1 MAGLDMSISG
11 LASGFDWKSV
21 VDQLTAVERTPQ
33 NTVRIEQ
40 STLAKRRDALGQITS
55 QLNDLQTKATALGD
69 SSLYTRRSVSTSDS
83 TIASVSAATG
93 AVTGSYSINVA
104 TLATPASWLGA
115 NTGIISPLH
124 SQDVNTYTTA
134 NPPVA
139 VNSAT
144 GPVLSE
150 AGWGS
155 LLTAGTV
162 TIGRRDASGLVTNT
176 TVTVATTDTL
186 RDLLVKLDTAIG
198 STRNVSG
205 STAGATY
212 STSNDQV
219 TLAPVAGESLIL
231 GAPSDTSNLLSC
243 LKLFTPASGASAVS
257 DSKLGS
263 LKLASALSSQPL
275 VTPLAYGTTATTGS
289 FSINGVSI
297 DYSSSSTLSSV
308 LNSINDSAAGVQA
321 SFDSGMNRIVLK
333 NKEPGNRGV
342 VLSQSGSSNF
352 LTAFGLT
359 SQKGGTLSG
368 GTDLEYSINGGATA
382 KARSNT
388 ITDADSGL
396 TGLTITASKVGTTT
410 IASANDTSAVR
421 SAVDALISSVNRV
434 QSLISSLT
442 VSNRDAAGKI
452 TAGVLAYDQTVFQL
466 GSNLRS
472 LLAPQL
478 SGGPSTTIRGLTD
491 LGYSTSGYT
500 NELSAT
506 NSAALTSALSGQ
518 LTEVQKFFSTT
529 TTGLSARITAFV
541 KPMVDEISGTL
552 PQRQKG
558 LTEQSTRLDEQLV
571 AMERRVQSNRE
582 RLLAGFRAMEAAQA
596 KSNSQM
602 QFLNQKL
609 GISA

>member
-33 NTVRIEQ
+33 NAVRIEQ
-40 STLAKRRDALGQITS
+40 STLAKRRDALGQIAS
-55 QLNDLQTKATALGD
+55 QLNDLQTKATALGE
-69 SSLYTRRSVSTSDS
+69 SSLYTRRSVSTSDA
-83 TIASVSAATG
+83 TVASVSAATG

-115 NTGIISPLH
+115 SSGIISPLH
-124 SQDVNTYTTA
+124 SQDVNTYTGD
-134 NPPVA
+134 PPVA

-155 LLTAGTV
+155 SLTAGTV
-162 TIGRRDASGLVTNT
+162 TIGRRDASGVVTNT
-176 TVTVATTDTL
+176 TVPVATTDTL
-186 RDLLVKLDTAIG
+186 KGLLVKLDAAIG

-205 STAGATY
+205 STGGATY

-243 LKLFTPASGASAVS
+243 LKLFTPTSSGASAVS
-257 DSKLGS
+257 ASKLGS

-275 VTPLAYGTTATTGS
+275 VTPLAYGTTATTGT

-342 VLSQSGSSNF
+342 VLAESGASNF

-359 SQKGGTLSG
+359 SQKGGTLSS
-368 GTDLEYSINGGATA
+368 GTDLVYSINGGATA

-396 TGLTITASKVGTTT
+396 TGLTITAFKVGTTT
-410 IASANDTSAVR
+410 IASANDTGAVR

-506 NSAALTSALSGQ
+506 NSAALTGALSGQ

-529 TTGLSARITAFV
+529 TTGLSARITTFV

-571 AMERRVQSNRE
+571 AMERRVQANRE

-596 KSNSQM
+596 KSNSQI

>member
-33 NTVRIEQ
+33 NAVRIEQ
-40 STLAKRRDALGQITS
+40 STLAKRRDALGQIAS
-55 QLNDLQTKATALGD
+55 QLNDLQTKATALGE
-69 SSLYTRRSVSTSDS
+69 SSLYTRRSVSTSDA
-83 TIASVSAATG
+83 TVASVSAATG

-115 NTGIISPLH
+115 SSGIISPLH
-124 SQDVNTYTTA
+124 SQDVNTYTG

-155 LLTAGTV
+155 SLTAGTV
-162 TIGRRDASGLVTNT
+162 TIGRRNASGVVTNT

-186 RDLLVKLDTAIG
+186 KGLLVKLDAAIG

-205 STAGATY
+205 STGGATY

-275 VTPLAYGTTATTGS
+275 VTPLAYGTTATTGT

-342 VLSQSGSSNF
+342 VLSESSGSNF

-359 SQKGGTLSG
+359 SLKGGTLSS

-396 TGLTITASKVGTTT
+396 TGLTITAFKVGTTT
-410 IASANDTSAVR
+410 IASANDTGAVR

-506 NSAALTSALSGQ
+506 NSAALTGALSGQ

-529 TTGLSARITAFV
+529 TTGLSARITTFV

-571 AMERRVQSNRE
+571 AMERRVQANRE

-596 KSNSQM
+596 KSNSQI

>member
-33 NTVRIEQ
+33 TKVRTEQ
-40 STLAKRRDALGQITS
+40 TTLASRRSALGQIAT
-55 QLNDLQTKATALGD
+55 QLTDLQTKATALGD
-69 SSLYTRRSVSTSDS
+69 SSLYNRRSVSSSDT
-83 TIASVSAATG
+83 TIASVSTADG
-93 AVTGSYSINVA
+93 AVTGSYSINVT
-104 TLATPASWLGA
+104 TLATPSSWLGA
-115 NTGIISPLH
+115 TSGIISPLH
-124 SQDVNTYTTA
+124 TA
-134 NPPVA
+134 DI
-139 VNSAT
+139 SASAAQA
-144 GPVLSE
+144 GPVLSA
-150 AGWGS
+150 AGWGTT
-155 LLTAGTV
+155 LTAGTV
-162 TIGRRDASGLVTNT
+162 TIGVQNSSGTVTNA

-186 RDLLVKLDTAIG
+186 KEVLVKLDTAIG
-198 STRNVSG
+198 STG
-205 STAGATY
+205 GATY
-212 STSNDQV
+212 SSANDQV
-219 TLAPVAGESLIL
+219 TITRPNGTNLIL
-231 GAPSDTSNLLSC
+231 GSASDTSNLLSC
-243 LKLFTPASGASAVS
+243 LKLFTPASGANAVS

-263 LKLASALSSQPL
+263 LKLFSSLSSQPL
-275 VTPLAYGTTATTGS
+275 VTPLTYGTTATTGA

-297 DYSSSSTLSSV
+297 SYSSSSTLASV

-321 SFDSGMNRIVLK
+321 SFDSGLNRIVLK
-333 NKEPGNRGV
+333 NKEAGNRGV
-342 VLSQSGSSNF
+342 VLAQSGSSNL

-359 SQKGGTLSG
+359 GGTLSS
-368 GTDLEYSINGGATA
+368 GTDLVYSINGGATA

-388 ITDADSGL
+388 IKDSDSGL

-410 IASANDTSAVR
+410 ISSANDTGAAR
-421 SAVDALISSVNRV
+421 SAVDALVSSVNRV

-452 TAGVLAYDQTVFQL
+452 TAGVLAYDQTIFQL
-466 GSNLRS
+466 GSSLRS
-472 LLAPQL
+472 LLSLQL
-478 SGGPSTTIRGLTD
+478 SGGPSTTIRGLAD
-491 LGYSTSGYT
+491 LGYSTTGYT

-506 NSAALTSALSGQ
+506 NSASLNTALSSQ
-518 LTEVQKFFSTT
+518 LSEVQKFFSTT
-529 TTGLSARITAFV
+529 TTGLSERITSFV
-541 KPMVDEISGTL
+541 KPMVDENSGTL

-558 LTEQSTRLDEQLV
+558 LTEQSSKLDDQLV

>member
-33 NTVRIEQ
+33 NAVRIEQ
-40 STLAKRRDALGQITS
+40 STLAKRRDALGQIAS
-55 QLNDLQTKATALGD
+55 QLNDLQTKATALGE
-69 SSLYTRRSVSTSDS
+69 SSLYTRRSVSTSDA
-83 TIASVSAATG
+83 TVASVSAATG

-115 NTGIISPLH
+115 SSGIISPLH
-124 SQDVNTYTTA
+124 SQDVNTYTGD
-134 NPPVA
+134 PPVA

-155 LLTAGTV
+155 SLTAGTV
-162 TIGRRDASGLVTNT
+162 TIGRRDASGMVTNT

-186 RDLLVKLDTAIG
+186 KGLLVKLDAAIG

-205 STAGATY
+205 STGGATY

-275 VTPLAYGTTATTGS
+275 VTPLAYGTTATTGT

-342 VLSQSGSSNF
+342 VLAESGASNF

-359 SQKGGTLSG
+359 SQKGGTLSS

-396 TGLTITASKVGTTT
+396 TGLTITAFKVGTTT
-410 IASANDTSAVR
+410 IASANDTGAVR

-506 NSAALTSALSGQ
+506 NSAALTGALSGQ

-529 TTGLSARITAFV
+529 TTGLSARITTFV

-571 AMERRVQSNRE
+571 AMERRVQANRE

-596 KSNSQM
+596 KSNSQI

>member
-1 MAGLDMSISG
+1 MSISG

-55 QLNDLQTKATALGD
+55 QLNDLQTKATALGE
-69 SSLYTRRSVSTSDS
+69 SSLYNRRSANSSDTTVASVSTSN
-83 TIASVSAATG
+83 G
-93 AVTGSYSINVA
+93 AVTGSYTVTVS
-104 TLATPASWLGA
+104 TLATAASWLGA
-115 NTGIISPLH
+115 STGIISPLH
-124 SQDVNTYTTA
+124 SQDVNTYSSDI
-134 NPPVA
+134 PPVA
-139 VNSAT
+139 VNSDT

-155 LLTAGTV
+155 VLTAGTV
-162 TIGRRDASGLVTNT
+162 TIGVQDSTTGALTNS
-176 TVTVATTDTL
+176 TVTVATSDTL
-186 RDLLVKLDTAIG
+186 KDLLAKLDAAIG
-198 STRNVSG
+198 STG
-205 STAGATY
+205 SATY
-212 STSNDQV
+212 SSTNDAV
-219 TLAPVAGESLIL
+219 TIARPSGKNLIL
-231 GAPSDTSNLLSC
+231 GASSDTSNLLSC

-263 LKLASALSSQPL
+263 LRLSSSLSSQPL
-275 VTPLAYGTTATTGS
+275 VTALTYGTTSTTGG

-297 DYSSSSTLSSV
+297 DYDSTSTLSTV

-321 SFDSGMNRIVLK
+321 SFDSGSNRIVLK

-342 VLSQSGSSNF
+342 VLSESIGSNF

-359 SQKGGTLSG
+359 GGTLSS
-368 GTDLEYSINGGATA
+368 GTDLAYSINGGTTA
-382 KARSNT
+382 KSRSNT
-388 ITDADSGL
+388 ISDADSGL

-410 IASANDTSAVR
+410 ITSSNDTSAAR
-421 SAVDALISSVNRV
+421 SAIEALVTSVNRV

-452 TAGVLAYDQTVFQL
+452 TSGVLAYDQTVFQL
-466 GSNLRS
+466 GSNIRS
-472 LLAPQL
+472 LLALQL
-478 SGGPSTTIRGLTD
+478 SGGPSSTIRGLTD

>member
-33 NTVRIEQ
+33 TKVRTEQ
-40 STLAKRRDALGQITS
+40 TTLASRRSALGQIAT
-55 QLNDLQTKATALGD
+55 QLTDLQTKATALGD
-69 SSLYTRRSVSTSDS
+69 SSLYNRRSVSSSDT
-83 TIASVSAATG
+83 TIASVSTADG
-93 AVTGSYSINVA
+93 AVTGSYSINVT
-104 TLATPASWLGA
+104 TLATPSSWLGA
-115 NTGIISPLH
+115 TSGIISPLH
-124 SQDVNTYTTA
+124 TA
-134 NPPVA
+134 DI
-139 VNSAT
+139 SASAAQA
-144 GPVLSE
+144 GPVLSA
-150 AGWGS
+150 AGWGAT
-155 LLTAGTV
+155 LTAGTV
-162 TIGRRDASGLVTNT
+162 TIGVQNSSGTVTNA

-186 RDLLVKLDTAIG
+186 KEVLVKLDTAIG
-198 STRNVSG
+198 STG
-205 STAGATY
+205 GATY
-212 STSNDQV
+212 SSANDQV
-219 TLAPVAGESLIL
+219 TIARPNGTNLIL
-231 GAPSDTSNLLSC
+231 GSASDTSNLLSC
-243 LKLFTPASGASAVS
+243 LKLFTPASGANAIS

-263 LKLASALSSQPL
+263 LKLSASLSSQPL
-275 VTPLAYGTTATTGS
+275 VTPLTYGTTATTGA

-297 DYSSSSTLSSV
+297 SYSSSSTLASV

-321 SFDSGMNRIVLK
+321 SFDSGLNRIVLK
-333 NKEPGNRGV
+333 NKEAGNRGV
-342 VLSQSGSSNF
+342 VLAQSGSSNF

-359 SQKGGTLSG
+359 GGTLSS
-368 GTDLEYSINGGATA
+368 GTDLVYSINGGATA

-388 ITDADSGL
+388 IKDADSGL

-410 IASANDTSAVR
+410 INSANDTGAAR
-421 SAVDALISSVNRV
+421 SAVDALVTSVNRV

-452 TAGVLAYDQTVFQL
+452 TAGVLAYDQTIFQL
-466 GSNLRS
+466 GSSLRS
-472 LLAPQL
+472 LLSLQL
-478 SGGPSTTIRGLTD
+478 SGGPSTTIRGLAD
-491 LGYSTSGYT
+491 LGYSTTGYT

-506 NSAALTSALSGQ
+506 NSASLNTALSSQ
-518 LTEVQKFFSTT
+518 LSEVQKFFSTT
-529 TTGLSARITAFV
+529 TTGLSERITSFV
-541 KPMVDEISGTL
+541 KPMVDENSGTL

-558 LTEQSTRLDEQLV
+558 LTEQSSKLDDQLV

>member
-33 NTVRIEQ
+33 NAVRIEQ
-40 STLAKRRDALGQITS
+40 STLAKRRDALGQIAS
-55 QLNDLQTKATALGD
+55 QLNDLQTKATALGE
-69 SSLYTRRSVSTSDS
+69 SSLYTRRSVSTSDA
-83 TIASVSAATG
+83 TVASVSAATG

-115 NTGIISPLH
+115 SSGIISPLH
-124 SQDVNTYTTA
+124 SQDVNTYTG

-144 GPVLSE
+144 GPVLSD

-155 LLTAGTV
+155 SLTAGTV
-162 TIGRRDASGLVTNT
+162 TIGRRNASGVVTNT

-186 RDLLVKLDTAIG
+186 KGLLVKLDAAIG

-205 STAGATY
+205 STGGATY

-275 VTPLAYGTTATTGS
+275 VTPLAYGTTATIGT

-342 VLSQSGSSNF
+342 VLSESSGSNF

-359 SQKGGTLSG
+359 SLKGGTLSS

-396 TGLTITASKVGTTT
+396 TGLTITAFKVGTTT
-410 IASANDTSAVR
+410 IASANDTGAVR

-506 NSAALTSALSGQ
+506 NSAALTGALSGQ

-529 TTGLSARITAFV
+529 TTGLSARITTFV

-571 AMERRVQSNRE
+571 AMERRVQANRE

-596 KSNSQM
+596 KSNSQI

>member
-33 NTVRIEQ
+33 NAVRIEQ
-40 STLAKRRDALGQITS
+40 STLAKRRDALGQIAS
-55 QLNDLQTKATALGD
+55 QLNDLQTKATALGE
-69 SSLYTRRSVSTSDS
+69 SSLYTRRSVSTSDA
-83 TIASVSAATG
+83 TVASVSAATG

-115 NTGIISPLH
+115 SSGIISPLH
-124 SQDVNTYTTA
+124 SQDVNTYTTG
-134 NPPVA
+134 NPPVP

-155 LLTAGTV
+155 SLTAGTV
-162 TIGRRDASGLVTNT
+162 TIGRRDASGVVTNT

-186 RDLLVKLDTAIG
+186 KVLLVKLDAAIG
-198 STRNVSG
+198 STG
-205 STAGATY
+205 GATY

-275 VTPLAYGTTATTGS
+275 VTPLAYGTTATTGT

-342 VLSQSGSSNF
+342 VLSESSGSNF

-359 SQKGGTLSG
+359 SLKGGTLSS

-410 IASANDTSAVR
+410 IASANDTGAVR

-506 NSAALTSALSGQ
+506 NSAALTGALSGQ

-529 TTGLSARITAFV
+529 TTGLSARITTFV

-571 AMERRVQSNRE
+571 AMERRVQANRE

-596 KSNSQM
+596 KSNSQI

>member
-1 MAGLDMSISG
+1 MSISG

-55 QLNDLQTKATALGD
+55 QLNDLQTKATALGE
-69 SSLYTRRSVSTSDS
+69 SSLYNRRSANSSDTTVASVSTSN
-83 TIASVSAATG
+83 G
-93 AVTGSYSINVA
+93 AVTGSYTVTVS
-104 TLATPASWLGA
+104 TLATAASWLGA
-115 NTGIISPLH
+115 STGIISPLH
-124 SQDVNTYTTA
+124 SQDVNTYSSDI
-134 NPPVA
+134 PPVA
-139 VNSAT
+139 VNSDT

-155 LLTAGTV
+155 VLTAGTV
-162 TIGRRDASGLVTNT
+162 TIGVQDSTTGALTNS
-176 TVTVATTDTL
+176 TVTVATSDTL
-186 RDLLVKLDTAIG
+186 KDLLAKLDAAIG
-198 STRNVSG
+198 STG
-205 STAGATY
+205 SATY
-212 STSNDQV
+212 SSTNDAV
-219 TLAPVAGESLIL
+219 TIARPSGKNLIL
-231 GAPSDTSNLLSC
+231 GASSDTSNLLSC
-243 LKLFTPASGASAVS
+243 LKLFTPTSGSSAVS

-263 LKLASALSSQPL
+263 LRLSSSLASQPL
-275 VTPLAYGTTATTGS
+275 VTALTYGTTSTTGA

-297 DYSSSSTLSSV
+297 DYDSSSTLSTV

-321 SFDSGMNRIVLK
+321 SFDSGSNRIVLK

-342 VLSQSGSSNF
+342 VLSESIGSNF

-359 SQKGGTLSG
+359 GGTLSS
-368 GTDLEYSINGGATA
+368 GTDLAYSINGGTTA
-382 KARSNT
+382 KSRSNT
-388 ITDADSGL
+388 ISDADSGL

-410 IASANDTSAVR
+410 ITSSNDTSAAR
-421 SAVDALISSVNRV
+421 SAIEALVTSVNRV

-452 TAGVLAYDQTVFQL
+452 TSGVLAYDQTVFQL
-466 GSNLRS
+466 GSNIRS
-472 LLAPQL
+472 LLALQL
-478 SGGPSTTIRGLTD
+478 SGGPSSTIRGLSD

-558 LTEQSTRLDEQLV
+558 LTEQSSRLDDQLV
-571 AMERRVQSNRE
+571 SMERRVQANRE